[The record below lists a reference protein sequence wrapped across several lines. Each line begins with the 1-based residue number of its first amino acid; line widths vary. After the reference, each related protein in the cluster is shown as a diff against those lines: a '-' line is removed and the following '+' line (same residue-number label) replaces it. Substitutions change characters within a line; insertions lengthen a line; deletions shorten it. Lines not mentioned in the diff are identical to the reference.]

1 MRRVRGSGRVLRLA
15 GVLAVACLSLFMFAA
30 SHGRAAEGATAS
42 DSSTGC
48 APETSTCAQAAIP
61 CPAANCTATA
71 GPVTNIGSSE
81 AVYVQVT
88 NVPIGDELEVAYCS
102 LAAGTQVV
110 AEPECASQEP
120 PNDQD
125 DNTAIPQPQQYE
137 YYAVSSDVTV
147 VSIQTQYDPDIQG
160 SSSIIAQ
167 TGDQVINQD
176 NAFSTFFCDNGNNPC
191 GVEVMDVP
199 KADLSYVNQAGVPPL
214 PGYSAVGHTV
224 IFPVTFSQGGN
235 GCGSAPIMQ
244 VDASYSAAQFIP
256 SAAAATCT
264 DSTGVAALPTEL
276 NSVDDP
282 GCSTGAGTS
291 CPIEDVIDGNT
302 PVTFT
307 DDPEDPA
314 TLAEL
319 KAAGGKFALIPI
331 AVSATEL
338 AFAGEA
344 GATGAAGSVVFG
356 LSSYKLTPAQAAG
369 IMTQTWGSATAG
381 GGKPTDD
388 ICAELTGKGQC
399 TEMAQA
405 DATTLKV
412 ETAGGNTDNLAIASA
427 TQTKPMNESFD
438 FYQYSGNYF
447 NFASGEV
454 VGVNKKDYIGD
465 TGYALLNPWPFT
477 IGSAATGEQTLG
489 AMWPSTASG
498 ATFES
503 TGWMCNAPDQ
513 SYPVNFPFGGEAT
526 VSDILSGQQILADAE
541 YGPVPV
547 GNILQTAGQPSGV
560 VEDQVRVPASKCKT
574 LSTLPIDFGSQG
586 DKNSFLYQPSSSP
599 ITASAAIE
607 KAMKFY
613 GGSGG
618 FAFSA
623 MDSSEAD
630 FFGLLPASLQN
641 AAGAFVAPTAQSVN
655 DALNDATQNPDGT
668 LSPSF
673 DDTSD
678 ASAYPL
684 PMVTYALVSTSPQP
698 SQDQATQL
706 KDLLTNLVDYDHS
719 DGTSA
724 FPLPAGY
731 YPMSDNLYSEAL
743 TDISNDVVGPSGSGS
758 GGSSGSSANASPG
771 SGGGAAASAAARPG
785 GSAVG
790 VVGAGS
796 SAGSSAAGASATP
809 SSPSAG
815 GSSGNV
821 VGHFITVTV
830 GDSRF
835 FVPSL
840 LILALLCLLAGPLLY
855 MSPRLRTATQASG
868 DEGAASDGGEGP
880 GEPPTPET
888 G

>member
-1 MRRVRGSGRVLRLA
+1 MRRMRGSGRILRLA
-15 GVLAVACLSLFMFAA
+15 AALAVACLSLFMFAA
-30 SHGRAAEGATAS
+30 AHGGMAEGATAS

-48 APETSTCAQAAIP
+48 APETSTCAQANFP
-61 CPAANCTATA
+61 CPSSNCTATA
-71 GPVTNIGSSE
+71 GPVSNIGSSE

-88 NVPIGDELEVAYCS
+88 GVPIGDELEVAYCS

-120 PNDQD
+120 PNTSD

-137 YYAVSSDVTV
+137 YYAVSTNVTV
-147 VSIQTQYDPDIQG
+147 VSIQTQYDPDIAG

-167 TGDQVINQD
+167 TGNQVINQD
-176 NAFSTFFCDNGNNPC
+176 NAFSNFFCDNASNPC

-199 KADLSYVNQAGVPPL
+199 KAQLADVNQAGVPPL
-214 PGYSAVGHTV
+214 PDYSAIGHTV

-244 VDASYSAAQFIP
+244 VDAAYSAAQFIP

-264 DSTGVAALPTEL
+264 DPTGVAALPTEL

-314 TLAEL
+314 TQAEL
-319 KAAGGKFALIPI
+319 KAAGGKFAFIPI

-344 GATGAAGSVVFG
+344 GATGATAVVFG

-381 GGKPTDD
+381 GGKPSDD
-388 ICAELTGKGQC
+388 ICAELTGKAQC
-399 TEMAQA
+399 TETAQPA
-405 DATTLKV
+405 STNMRV
-412 ETAGGNTDNLAIASA
+412 ETTGGGNTDNLAIASA
-427 TQTKPMNESFD
+427 STTLPQYESFD
-438 FYQYSGNYF
+438 LYQYSGNYS
-447 NFASGEV
+447 NFAPGEV
-454 VGVNKKDYIGD
+454 VGVNKKDYFGD

-477 IGSAATGEQTLG
+477 IGSSATNEQTLG
-489 AMWPSTASG
+489 AMWPSTPSG
-498 ATFES
+498 ATYES
-503 TGWMCNAPDQ
+503 TGWMCNAPNE
-513 SYPVNFPFGGEAT
+513 SYAVNFPFGGSAT

-547 GNILQTAGQPSGV
+547 GKITQTAGQPSGT
-560 VEDQVRVPASKCKT
+560 VEKQVRVPATKCKT
-574 LSTLPIDFGSQG
+574 LSALPIDFGSQG
-586 DKNSFLYQPSSSP
+586 DKNNFLYQPSSSP
-599 ITASAAIE
+599 ITASAAIS

-613 GGSGG
+613 AGSGG

-641 AAGAFVAPTAQSVN
+641 AAGAFVAPTVQSVN
-655 DALNDATQNPDGT
+655 DALNDATTNPDGT
-668 LSPSF
+668 LSPNF

-678 ASAYPL
+678 AGAYPL

-698 SQDQATQL
+698 SQTQATQL
-706 KDLLTNLVDYDHS
+706 KNLLTNLVGYDHN
-719 DGTSA
+719 DGTSS

-731 YPMSDNLYSEAL
+731 YPMSDSMYSTAL
-743 TDISNDVVGPSGSGS
+743 TDISNDIVGS
-758 GGSSGSSANASPG
+758 GGSSGSGGSGGASPASPG
-771 SGGGAAASAAARPG
+771 ASGGAAASSAARPVGSGSGTVGG
-785 GSAVG
+785 GSG
-790 VVGAGS
+790 H
-796 SAGSSAAGASATP
+796 
-809 SSPSAG
+809 
-815 GSSGNV
+815 GSSGSGAAATPTPTASSASSGNFI
-821 VGHFITVTV
+821 GHFITVTV
-830 GDSRF
+830 GDSRY

-855 MSPRLRTATQASG
+855 LSPRLRTAKASG
-868 DEGAASDGGEGP
+868 DVAGGESTSGP
-880 GEPPTPET
+880 GPPET

>member
-1 MRRVRGSGRVLRLA
+1 M
-15 GVLAVACLSLFMFAA
+15 
-30 SHGRAAEGATAS
+30 
-42 DSSTGC
+42 
-48 APETSTCAQAAIP
+48 
-61 CPAANCTATA
+61 ATA
-71 GPVTNIGSSE
+71 GPVSNIGNSE

-88 NVPIGDELEVAYCS
+88 GVQKGDELEVAYCS

-110 AEPECASQEP
+110 AEPECASEEP
-120 PNDQD
+120 PNAQD
-125 DNTAIPQPQQYE
+125 DSVPVPQPQQYE
-137 YYAVSSDVTV
+137 YYAVSSNVTV
-147 VSIQTQYDPDIQG
+147 VSIETQLDPDIPG
-160 SSSIIAQ
+160 SPSIIAQ
-167 TGDQVINQD
+167 TGDQAINQN
-176 NAFSTFFCDNGNNPC
+176 NATSSFFCDNASNPC
-191 GVEVMDVP
+191 GVEVMDIP
-199 KADLSYVNQAGVPPL
+199 QSQLGDVNQAGVPPL
-214 PGYSAVGHTV
+214 PDYSAIGHTV

-256 SAAAATCT
+256 AAGAATCT

-282 GCSTGAGTS
+282 GCSSGAGTS

-314 TLAEL
+314 TQAEL
-319 KAAGGKFALIPI
+319 HAAGGKFALIPI
-331 AVSATEL
+331 APSATEI

-344 GATGAAGSVVFG
+344 GVTGVSTVVFG
-356 LSSYKLTPAQAAG
+356 LSSYNLTPAQAAG
-369 IMTQTWGSATAG
+369 IMTQTWGSTTAG
-381 GGKPTDD
+381 GGKPDDD
-388 ICAELTGKGQC
+388 ICAELTGKAQC
-399 TEMAQA
+399 TETPQSAS
-405 DATTLKV
+405 TSLKV
-412 ETAGGNTDNLAIASA
+412 ETASGKTDNLTVESA
-427 TQTKPMNESFD
+427 TSTQPKDETFD
-438 FYQYSGNYF
+438 FYQYGGDYSK
-447 NFASGEV
+447 FAPGGV
-454 VGVNKKDYIGD
+454 VGVNKKDYFGD

-477 IGSAATGEQTLG
+477 LGGTTTNEQTLG
-489 AMWPSTASG
+489 AMWSSTPSG
-498 ATFES
+498 ATYES
-503 TGWMCNAPDQ
+503 TGWMCNAPNQ
-513 SYPVNFPFGGEAT
+513 SYSVDFPFGGGAT

-560 VEDQVRVPASKCKT
+560 VETQVRVPASKCKT
-574 LSTLPIDFGSQG
+574 LSELPINFGSQG
-586 DKNSFLYQPSSSP
+586 EKNIFIYQPSSSP
-599 ITASAAIE
+599 ITASAAIL

-655 DALNDATQNPDGT
+655 DALNDSTKNPDGT
-668 LSPSF
+668 LSPNF
-673 DDTSD
+673 DDTADS
-678 ASAYPL
+678 SAYPL

-706 KDLLTNLVDYDHS
+706 KDLLTNLVNYDHS
-719 DGTSA
+719 DGTSS

-731 YPMSDNLYSEAL
+731 YPMSDSLYSQAM
-743 TDISNDVVGPSGSGS
+743 TDISNDIVGPGGSGS
-758 GGSSGSSANASPG
+758 GGSGGSAGANASPG
-771 SGGGAAASAAARPG
+771 SGGPGGASGAARAAAAAG
-785 GSAVG
+785 TA
-790 VVGAGS
+790 GAGS
-796 SAGSSAAGASATP
+796 GHGSSGGGATATP
-809 SSPSAG
+809 SSTSQG

-840 LILALLCLLAGPLLY
+840 LLIALLCLLAGPLLY
-855 MSPRLRTATQASG
+855 MSPRLRSATKTSG
-868 DEGAASDGGEGP
+868 DEGTASSGGEGHSGP
-880 GEPPTPET
+880 GPPES